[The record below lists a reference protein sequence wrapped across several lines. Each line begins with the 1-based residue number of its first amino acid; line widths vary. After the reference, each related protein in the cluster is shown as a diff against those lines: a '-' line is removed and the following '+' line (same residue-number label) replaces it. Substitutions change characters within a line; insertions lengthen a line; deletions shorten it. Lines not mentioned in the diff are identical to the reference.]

1 MEKNYT
7 KKLIKLKLGDI
18 GSEGDTTGYYNEE
31 QINIFGGIPGETVLA
46 EIDIQKKT
54 KRKKPRI
61 YGIVKKILISSPNR
75 LKPPCQFYGFC
86 TGCNWQHIKYEHQ
99 LKLKEQIINKEINSK
114 IISKINIKKIIH
126 SKKQFNYRNH
136 ARFSIRRNGQIG
148 FTNKVTKKFAAINH
162 CLIMNNKINKYINN
176 LENLVGETSQLS
188 IRASENTN
196 SFLIQPKFKN
206 SDIKIETGQKYYV
219 EQISGYKFQISS
231 PSFFQVNSNQIENMK
246 NTILSLIKDNRKDL
260 LVDAYSGVGTF
271 GILLS
276 EYFEKVIGIEQSSS
290 AAIDAKIN
298 IKNIANY
305 KILTGNSEDIIKEIK
320 SKIDVVILDPSRKGC
335 DEKLLN
341 NLISHP
347 VDNIIYISCDPKT
360 LARDLKILNEKKY
373 KIHSIT
379 PVDLFPNT
387 HHVESITLLK
397 VYKK

>member
-31 QINIFGGIPGETVLA
+31 QINIFGGIPGEIVLA

-126 SKKQFNYRNH
+126 SEKQFNYRNH

-298 IKNIANY
+298 IKNITNY

-373 KIHSIT
+373 KIQSIT
-379 PVDLFPNT
+379 PIDLFPNT

>member
-1 MEKNYT
+1 MEKNYK

-126 SKKQFNYRNH
+126 SEKQFNYRNH

>member
-126 SKKQFNYRNH
+126 SEKQFNYRNH

-298 IKNIANY
+298 IKNITNY

>member
-114 IISKINIKKIIH
+114 IISEINIKKIIH

-176 LENLVGETSQLS
+176 LENLAGESSQLS

-298 IKNIANY
+298 IKNITNY